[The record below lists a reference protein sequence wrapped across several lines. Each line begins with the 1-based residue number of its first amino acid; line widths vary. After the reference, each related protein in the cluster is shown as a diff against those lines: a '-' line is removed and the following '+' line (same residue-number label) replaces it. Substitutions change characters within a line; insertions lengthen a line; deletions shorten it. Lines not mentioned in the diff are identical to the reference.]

1 MIRDQ
6 QVRHFEKEINALG
19 DNLTLEKADLL
30 LKRIDL
36 QMKLED
42 LNAKK
47 REFKYSKFLT
57 LSPVA
62 LPVMA
67 ALLAFTGSM
76 VANTLQTWSQFEA
89 PRNALILKTVETA
102 DQTKTAERLLFLNE
116 AGLIELKPEQK
127 KYLESVVPK

>member
-1 MIRDQ
+1 MTRDE
-6 QVRHFEKEINALG
+6 QVTHLEKELRDLG
-19 DNLTLEKADLL
+19 DNLTLEKADLF

-47 REFKYSKFLT
+47 REFKYGKFLT

-89 PRNALILKTVETA
+89 PRNALILKSVENA
-102 DQTKTAERLLFLNE
+102 DQPKIAERLLFLNE
-116 AGLIELKPEQK
+116 AGLIELKPAQK
-127 KYLESVVPK
+127 KYLEGVVPK